1 MLPTRQSTTRYC
13 KEEMVVLGLVHLL
26 GDFLFEAVGGFECRD
41 IVSRNNESG
50 VLADVPG
57 GFLCAG
63 LDDERAEATEIH
75 VFTVC
80 EAVFHNGHE
89 LFDNGTTAALSMPV
103 AFAISLAIS
112 AFVISV
118 LL

>member
-1 MLPTRQSTTRYC
+1 
-13 KEEMVVLGLVHLL
+13 MVVLGLVHLL

-75 VFTVC
+75 VFAVC
-80 EAVFHNGHE
+80 EAVLHNGHK
-89 LFDNGTTAALSMPV
+89 LFDNGYNRSLVDAGCLCDFTRYLCFSHFVGILS
-103 AFAISLAIS
+103 
-112 AFVISV
+112 
-118 LL
+118 

>member
-41 IVSRNNESG
+41 VVSRDNYRG

-57 GFLCAG
+57 CFLRSL
-63 LDDERAEATEIH
+63 LDDKRPKATEVH
-75 VFTVC
+75 VLT
-80 EAVFHNGHE
+80 
-89 LFDNGTTAALSMPV
+89 M
-103 AFAISLAIS
+103 
-112 AFVISV
+112 
-118 LL
+118 